1 MFAVIVEFF
10 LSFCNANS
18 IIEFSTFAANPSF
31 LLLTSILILFVP
43 SVIVITSS
51 LHSKYNSVSSPTILY
66 LFFYTFVPS
75 NLLPSTSNTND

>member
-10 LSFCNANS
+10 LSLCNANS

-31 LLLTSILILFVP
+31 LSLTSILILFAP

-51 LHSKYNSVSSPTILY
+51 LHSKYNSVSYPTILY
-66 LFFYTFVPS
+66 LFFSTFVPS
-75 NLLPSTSNTND
+75 SLLPSTSNTND

>member
-18 IIEFSTFAANPSF
+18 IVEFSTFTANPSF

-66 LFFYTFVPS
+66 LFFSTFVPS
-75 NLLPSTSNTND
+75 NLLPSTSNT